1 MTIESFALLIGFRC
15 TFQIG
20 KCGSARS
27 SRSTRSARSTT
38 KLMIE
43 TPSWRLAH
51 EQYPVESKDE
61 QKRSF
66 LTDPLTHMSYG
77 ELGFG
82 GADPVLSYIP
92 LSRPKDAKSQN
103 LGMEQFLLPTH
114 RFCFQYLNCYQ
125 AIFSGEVHFPPTSL
139 HSYLLHLH
147 TWCVQII
154 WYPIK
159 HPQLWLAP
167 STKKMHV
174 SSLILPLNMVIF
186 PYVFLVC

>member
-43 TPSWRLAH
+43 TTSWRLAH
-51 EQYPVESKDE
+51 EQYPVESK
-61 QKRSF
+61 
-66 LTDPLTHMSYG
+66 DPLTHMSYG

-147 TWCVQII
+147 T
-154 WYPIK
+154 
-159 HPQLWLAP
+159 
-167 STKKMHV
+167 
-174 SSLILPLNMVIF
+174 
-186 PYVFLVC
+186 